1 MGYLQS
7 ESLRR
12 SRWKTIGIIVIF
24 LSAVISAGSAQTVV
38 PSGAASSQ
46 TKHNDEFVQHVGT
59 KLVLGGED
67 FRYSGPN
74 IEWLGIE
81 NYGPSENMGPRY
93 PTHFEVDDALDTAK
107 MMGARVIRSQTLGD
121 SVGCELCIEPK
132 PGEFNSEAFRS
143 IDYAV
148 KAAHE
153 RGLRLVVT
161 LIGDCTYCDN
171 GGIGQYIE
179 WSGSK
184 NMNDFFRDPKL
195 IAMFEKH
202 IAALL
207 NHKSTLT
214 GIALKDDPTIMAWEN
229 CNMCALAGIMTSGPK
244 QKLVLITWVDT
255 IGAFIKSIDK
265 NHIYSDNSALF
276 LMDPR
281 VLDDKTPD
289 LVTAEYYP
297 HFNALYGMI
306 GMKNTADTFSEHAA
320 VVTSHG
326 KAYSACEYGW
336 DATNWPT
343 RDDFQAALTAM
354 ESDPKISGD
363 GFWALYAH
371 APEYGWQPMV
381 MPTTD
386 IRHVKAV
393 ASDTGQWWSLYYG
406 GIDTLVNSSAEMRA
420 RAEMLRSHAFK
431 MAGLPVPP
439 HPIPPAPIIT
449 TKSLGIVRWRGSA
462 GAVNY
467 SVERSAP
474 DGKWELVCDKCAIDS
489 DMGWPDLSPKGLMGA
504 KYRITAYN
512 ADGEPSAPSAA
523 R

>member
-1 MGYLQS
+1 MGKTH
-7 ESLRR
+7 SLKCAFASVTIVALAATAVCAR
-12 SRWKTIGIIVIF
+12 SSTQPKR
-24 LSAVISAGSAQTVV
+24 
-38 PSGAASSQ
+38 
-46 TKHNDEFVQHVGT
+46 NDEFVQRAGT
-59 KLVLGGED
+59 RLTLGNQT

-81 NYGPSENMGPRY
+81 AYGPSENMGPRY
-93 PTHFEVDDALDTAK
+93 PTSFEVDDVLDTAM
-107 MMGARVIRSQTLGD
+107 MMGANVIRSQTLGD
-121 SVGCELCIEPK
+121 SVGCDLCIESK
-132 PGEFNSEAFRS
+132 PGEFNPDAFRS

-148 KAAHE
+148 KAAHD
-153 RGLRLVVT
+153 RGLRFVVT
-161 LIGDCTYCDN
+161 LIGDCTYCNN

-179 WSGSK
+179 WAGSK
-184 NMNDFFRDPKL
+184 NMNDFFSDPKL

-202 IAALL
+202 IAVVL

-229 CNMCALAGIMTSGPK
+229 CNMCGFVGMMSGPN
-244 QKLVLITWVDT
+244 QKVAIIKWVDT

-265 NHIYSDNSALF
+265 KHIYSDNSALF
-276 LMDPR
+276 LMDSS

-297 HFNALYGMI
+297 HFNPLYGMI
-306 GMKNTADTFSEHAA
+306 GMKNNADTFSRHAA
-320 VVTSHG
+320 LVTSHG
-326 KAYSACEYGW
+326 KAYAACEYGW
-336 DATNWPT
+336 DVTNWPT
-343 RDDFQAALTAM
+343 RNDFQSALIAM
-354 ESDPKISGD
+354 ESDPNISGD

-381 MPTTD
+381 MPTND
-386 IRHVKAV
+386 IVHAKAV
-393 ASDTGQWWSLYYG
+393 ASDSGQWWSLYYG
-406 GIDTLVNSSAEMRA
+406 GIDTLVNSRDEMRA
-420 RAEMLRSHAFK
+420 RAEILRTHAFK

-439 HPIPPAPIIT
+439 HAIPPPPVIT

-467 SVERSAP
+467 SVERSTP
-474 DGKWELVCDKCAIDS
+474 DDKWELVCDKCAIDA
-489 DMGWPDLSPKGLMGA
+489 DMGWPDLSPKGLIGA

-512 ADGEPSAPSAA
+512 ADGKASEPSSE

>member
-1 MGYLQS
+1 M
-7 ESLRR
+7 SLLR
-12 SRWKTIGIIVIF
+12 SIRAVSIG
-24 LSAVISAGSAQTVV
+24 AGLLALALFSVLTTAKATAQI
-38 PSGAASSQ
+38 A
-46 TKHNDEFVQHVGT
+46 HNDEFVKHDGARLT
-59 KLVLGGED
+59 LGGET
-67 FRYSGPN
+67 FRYGGPN
-74 IEWLGIE
+74 IEWLGVE
-81 NYGPSENMGPRY
+81 NYGPSETMGPRY
-93 PTHFEVDDALDTAK
+93 PSHFEVDDVLDTAK

-121 SVGCELCIEPK
+121 TVACDQCIEPK
-132 PGEFNSEAFRS
+132 PGVFNPEAFRS

-148 KAAHE
+148 KAAHD
-153 RGLRLVVT
+153 RGLRYVVT

-171 GGIGQYIE
+171 GGVGQYIE
-179 WSGSK
+179 WAGSK
-184 NMNDFFRDPKL
+184 NMNDFFSDPKV

-229 CNMCALAGIMTSGPK
+229 CNMCGLVGALSGPDQSLAVIK
-244 QKLVLITWVDT
+244 WVDT
-255 IGAFIKSIDK
+255 IGSFIKSIDK
-265 NHIYSDNSALF
+265 KHIYSDNSGLF
-276 LMDPR
+276 FMDPR

-297 HFNALYGMI
+297 HFNPLFGAI
-306 GMKNTADTFSEHAA
+306 GLATTADTFSKHAA
-320 VVTSHG
+320 LVTSHG
-326 KAYSACEYGW
+326 KAYSACEFGW
-336 DATNWPT
+336 DVTNWPT
-343 RDDFQAALTAM
+343 REGFQAALTAM

-371 APEYGWQPMV
+371 AIEYGWQPMV
-381 MPTTD
+381 MPTND
-386 IRHVKAV
+386 IQHAKAA

-406 GIDTLVNSSAEMRA
+406 GIDTLINSRDEMRA
-420 RAEMLRSHAFK
+420 RAEMLRIHAFK

-439 HPIPPAPIIT
+439 HAIPPAPVIT

-467 SVERSAP
+467 SVERQTK

-489 DMGWPDLSPKGLMGA
+489 DMGWPDFDPKSMMGA
-504 KYRITAYN
+504 TYRITAYN
-512 ADGEPSAPSAA
+512 ADGQPSAPSAA